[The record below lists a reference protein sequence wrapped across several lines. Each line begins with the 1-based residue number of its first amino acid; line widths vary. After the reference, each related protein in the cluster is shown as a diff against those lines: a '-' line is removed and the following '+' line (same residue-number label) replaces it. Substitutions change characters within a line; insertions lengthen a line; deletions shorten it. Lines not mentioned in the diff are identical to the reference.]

1 MKLTPLPAGMRRATV
16 RLWWVGAALAATT
29 AGLSVA
35 HGKTGFAPV
44 YATVTVAL
52 AAMAT
57 RTRRGERWAEKVSLV
72 GLGSQI
78 PGAIGAAWALLAD
91 DEGSAKARH
100 LHDLG
105 VNYRAAVAANLAY
118 SVAAAAVFVR
128 AVAGR
133 EDRPGGPDG
142 PPHP

>member
-1 MKLTPLPAGMRRATV
+1 MKLTPLSAGVRRATV
-16 RLWWVGAALAATT
+16 RLWWVGAALAAAT

-35 HGKTGFAPV
+35 QREAGFALV
-44 YATVTVAL
+44 YASVAVAL

-57 RTRRGERWAEKVSLV
+57 RTRRGERWAEVVSLV
-72 GLGSQI
+72 GLGGQI
-78 PGAIGAAWALLAD
+78 PGAIGAAWALVAD

-100 LHDLG
+100 LRHLG

-118 SVAAAAVFVR
+118 SLAAAAVFVW

-133 EDRPGGPDG
+133 EERSKRPHGRRRI
-142 PPHP
+142 

>member
-1 MKLTPLPAGMRRATV
+1 MKLTPLQAGVRRATV
-16 RLWWVGAALAATT
+16 RLWWIGAALAAAT
-29 AGLSVA
+29 AVLSVA
-35 HGKTGFAPV
+35 QHKTGFALV
-44 YATVTVAL
+44 YATVAVAL

-57 RTRRGERWAEKVSLV
+57 RTRRGERWAEMVSLV
-72 GLGSQI
+72 GLGAQI
-78 PGAIGAAWALLAD
+78 PGAIGAAWALVAD

-118 SVAAAAVFVR
+118 SLAAAAVFVW

-133 EDRPGGPDG
+133 HQRPGGPEG
-142 PPHP
+142 RRRP